1 VEEVEKR
8 LLGKDRILAIPRIAR
23 GKASFQAAFGGRRPC
38 ENPATVI
45 AIPLKIPYNAYMQV
59 AIDFPSWL
67 RPEII
72 PGLPFRWY
80 GLMYIFA
87 FTTAFLVYRRQ
98 LKERRFPMTED
109 QLYALFAWGIL
120 GLLVGARVFSALVY
134 DTTNFYLLR
143 PWLIFWPFRDGQF
156 VGLQGMSYHGGA
168 LGGLLAVVLYAKVKH
183 FSFREIGD
191 MYAAAIPLGF
201 TFGRLG
207 NFFNGELYGRVTTS
221 PLGMIFPNARPLP
234 VTDGWVRD
242 AIDQTEN
249 VFATMDGM
257 VNLPRHPSQLYQ
269 MVLEGIVLWAIIWFF
284 RNRKPFNGF
293 LIGLYFLG
301 YGVFR
306 FFVEYFREPDAH
318 LGFIL
323 EFGRTGLPAYVR
335 PLLSFSTG
343 QILSFAMIVF
353 GVVWMVIASRLP
365 GREPVRIYPE
375 GGPSVDDVSE
385 TRQRDTRSTAEK
397 ASERNRRRKHRK
409 KLR

>member
-1 VEEVEKR
+1 
-8 LLGKDRILAIPRIAR
+8 
-23 GKASFQAAFGGRRPC
+23 
-38 ENPATVI
+38 
-45 AIPLKIPYNAYMQV
+45 M

-87 FTTAFLVYRRQ
+87 FATAFLLYRRQ

-109 QLYALFAWGIL
+109 QLYSLFTWGIL
-120 GLLVGARVFSALVY
+120 GLLLGARIFSALVY
-134 DTTNFYLLR
+134 DTTNFYLMH
-143 PWLIFWPFRDGQF
+143 PWLIFWPFRDGAF

-168 LGGLLAVVLYAKVKH
+168 LGGLLAVVLYARVKR
-183 FSFREIGD
+183 FNFREIGD

-207 NFFNGELYGRVTTS
+207 NFINGELYGRVTTG
-221 PLGMIFPNARPLP
+221 PLGMIFPNARPIP
-234 VTDGWVRD
+234 ATEAWVLE
-242 AIDQTEN
+242 AAEQTGAF
-249 VFATMDGM
+249 VFDGM
-257 VNLPRHPSQLYQ
+257 ANLPRHPSQLYQ
-269 MVLEGIVLWAIIWFF
+269 MILEGIVLWAIIWFF

-293 LIGLYFLG
+293 LVGLYFMG

-306 FFVEYFREPDAH
+306 FFVEYFREPDAA

-335 PLLSFSTG
+335 PILSFSTG
-343 QILSFAMIVF
+343 QILSFLMIVF
-353 GVVWMVIASRLP
+353 GVIWMIVASRMP
-365 GREPVRIYPE
+365 GHEPVRVYPE
-375 GGPSVDDVSE
+375 GGPSLE
-385 TRQRDTRSTAEK
+385 WREGKNRTTKTAEEK
-397 ASERNRRRKHRK
+397 ANERNRRRKRRK